1 MIIII
6 KNLTGK
12 TISLDVNPSDNIKV
26 VKEKIYE
33 KEGILPFQ
41 QRLIYAAKELEDS
54 FPLSHYYINEKSIL
68 FLIVLNK
75 LEDKNIYA
83 KTLSGK
89 TISL

>member
-6 KNLTGK
+6 KTLTGK
-12 TISLDVNPSDNIKV
+12 TISLEVNLSDNIKV

-41 QRLIYAAKELEDS
+41 QRLIYAAKELEDNFS
-54 FPLSHYYINEKSIL
+54 LSYYNINEKSII
-68 FLIVLNK
+68 FLIFLNK
-75 LEDKNIYA
+75 LEDKKIYV